1 MKKTLCV
8 IALAGLSVTASA
20 DVRLFVTSS
29 ADGYGLNEPQNAF
42 IPTFSTVDTDNN
54 NFNAFDFYN
63 SVGNYNATGQ
73 GDGIHGFSV
82 TNYPRVDAPSGT
94 LADPVAVDVDAGAWG
109 YIWYQFRAEPK
120 ASRSNLLEVLITDV
134 GGPTTVQTTYYL
146 QNDKQGSSLSKRWDG
161 PATAPGYPELVNN
174 NPQNLIGIA
183 SSSLSNAIT
192 TPWNMFLHQA
202 GSGSNPFTGVALLGA
217 VNGQAGH
224 TYRIS
229 LVDPLYITG
238 VVPDTVDGV
247 FQCTP
252 EPSSVLL
259 FGLAGLLRRRRG

>member
-1 MKKTLCV
+1 MQV
-8 IALAGLSVTASA
+8 
-20 DVRLFVTSS
+20 
-29 ADGYGLNEPQNAF
+29 E
-42 IPTFSTVDTDNN
+42 
-54 NFNAFDFYN
+54 
-63 SVGNYNATGQ
+63 
-73 GDGIHGFSV
+73 
-82 TNYPRVDAPSGT
+82 
-94 LADPVAVDVDAGAWG
+94 
-109 YIWYQFRAEPK
+109 
-120 ASRSNLLEVLITDV
+120 ITDV
-134 GGPTTVQTTYYL
+134 ANPSAHLTPTYYL
-146 QNDKQGSSLSKRWDG
+146 QNDLSGDALNKRWDG
-161 PATAPGYPELVNN
+161 TATAPDYPEWHN
-174 NPQNLIGIA
+174 NPQTMVAVHSAGI
-183 SSSLSNAIT
+183 SNGST
-192 TPWNMFLHQA
+192 VPSNMFLHQA